1 MVAITIFWIVLM
13 IIFIIVELNTFN
25 LTTIWFALGAVA
37 AVLVSLR
44 LPDNYLAQ
52 IAAFVIITGVSV
64 MFTRPFAQKI
74 TGKSVRTN
82 ANRAIGEE
90 AVVVEKIG
98 DASGVGQV
106 KVLGQIWTAKA
117 KDVNAVFDVGDTVIV
132 EEIQGVKLIV
142 RSVE

>member
-142 RSVE
+142 RSAE